1 MKELLIGIVLVSLL
15 AKIGFHMHLDWKHDR
30 FEGFKPA
37 FMQPIA
43 NFFFYVMDVKE
54 KFEFE
59 KKVCNI
65 LYIILISSIVATFF
79 YRGFS

>member
-1 MKELLIGIVLVSLL
+1 
-15 AKIGFHMHLDWKHDR
+15 MHLDWKHDR

-59 KKVCNI
+59 KKV
-65 LYIILISSIVATFF
+65 
-79 YRGFS
+79 